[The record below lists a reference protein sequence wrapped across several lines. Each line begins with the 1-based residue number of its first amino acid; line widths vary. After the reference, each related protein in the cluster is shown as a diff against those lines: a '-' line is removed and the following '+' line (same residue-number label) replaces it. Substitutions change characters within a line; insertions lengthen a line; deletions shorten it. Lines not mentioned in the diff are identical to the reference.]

1 MLPPFIIFLTILVA
15 SVNSYSTVICFLVIL
30 PALFLS
36 LHYFKPKLRFTNF
49 YFSWTVSSFI
59 LLLGVFEFE
68 VVPYLEILMYENATI
83 VFLTLLTLL
92 LTIVVR
98 VKAGHSRG
106 ALITREHDMSPRFF
120 RNNFCSW
127 IKCPIN
133 GNNRIYFIAS
143 LVTAIAGLLYG
154 SQLMLTTICH
164 PILVWDSILLPD
176 DCSEV
181 YSDS

>member
-1 MLPPFIIFLTILVA
+1 MLPPFIIFFTILVA
-15 SVNSYSTVICFLVIL
+15 SLNVHSTVICFLVIL
-30 PALFLS
+30 PALFLLLS
-36 LHYFKPKLRFTNF
+36 YFKPKLRFTNF

-83 VFLTLLTLL
+83 VFLSLITVL

-98 VKAGHSRG
+98 VKAGLRERG
-106 ALITREHDMSPRFF
+106 LITDMSPRFF

-133 GNNRIYFIAS
+133 GNNRIYFVAS
-143 LVTAIAGLLYG
+143 LVTAIAGLVYG

-164 PILVWDSILLPD
+164 PILVFDSILLPD

-181 YSDS
+181 YSDTQ